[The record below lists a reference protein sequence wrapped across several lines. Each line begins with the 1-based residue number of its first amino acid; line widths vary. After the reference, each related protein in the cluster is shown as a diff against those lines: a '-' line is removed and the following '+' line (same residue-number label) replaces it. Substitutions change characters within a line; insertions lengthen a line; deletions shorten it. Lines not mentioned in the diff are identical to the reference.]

1 MRHLLILLSILLL
14 SFPLFGQETGVLYQY
29 ESSSGIQW
37 KTFGNEKVQPK
48 YEGEIKNGKM
58 DGLGVLIYPYG
69 GKSVVGE
76 WKDGKEWNTKHR
88 NKDGKLIWNFEM
100 EKNGLVTIT
109 YPDGDKYVGEF
120 KDGGKNGQGT
130 FTWSDG
136 KKYVGE
142 YKEDLMNGQGTIS
155 WSNMEKFVGEWKDGN
170 QNGQGTGTTPNG
182 NKYEGE
188 WKDKK
193 LWNGTEYDKTES

>member
-1 MRHLLILLSILLL
+1 
-14 SFPLFGQETGVLYQY
+14 
-29 ESSSGIQW
+29 
-37 KTFGNEKVQPK
+37 
-48 YEGEIKNGKM
+48 M

-155 WSNMEKFVGEWKDGN
+155 WSNMEKFVGEWNLAPKI
-170 QNGQGTGTTPNG
+170 
-182 NKYEGE
+182 
-188 WKDKK
+188 
-193 LWNGTEYDKTES
+193 